1 MLPWNNLAGTLDYLM
16 KSWADMNSATH
27 TMPGASSLPT
37 SVPSAGSSSL
47 PESVTLRN
55 DKAAVRIVDQ
65 RLLPQALKTIDLD
78 NAQDMWDAIFQL
90 KVRGAP
96 AIGVAAAWCYYVLA
110 RQAAESAQNIQDL
123 RSRLAENAR
132 FLDSSR
138 PTAVNLSWALAR
150 MEAAADQFATLH
162 AAASPSDIIPI
173 IEAEARSIHNE
184 TVAASNEI
192 ARLGASLLE
201 DGWGVIT
208 HCNAGPLACL
218 GFGTGQGAFY
228 YAHDQGMKLHVYV
241 DETRPLLQGARLT
254 AFELTRAGIDT
265 TLLCDNMAAQLM
277 REGRVQACMVGCDR
291 VAANGDVANKIGTS
305 GLAILAKHY
314 GIPFYVLGP
323 TSTIDL
329 NCATGSDIVIEQ
341 RDASEIT
348 DLHFAQPM
356 APDGV
361 ACYNP
366 AFDICDHSLVS
377 ALVTE
382 RGICRPPL
390 GESIASLFEG

>member
-1 MLPWNNLAGTLDYLM
+1 MSSTA
-16 KSWADMNSATH
+16 H
-27 TMPGASSLPT
+27 TMSGIA
-37 SVPSAGSSSL
+37 SL
-47 PESVTLRN
+47 PESVALRD

-65 RLLPQALKTIDLD
+65 RLLPQVLETIDLD
-78 NAQDMWDAIFQL
+78 NAHDMWDAIFQP

-110 RQAAESAQNIQDL
+110 RQAAEAAQSMQDL
-123 RSRLAENAR
+123 RTRLAENAR
-132 FLDSSR
+132 YLDSSR

-150 MEAAADQFATLH
+150 MEAAADQFASSH
-162 AAASPSDIIPI
+162 AVASPIDLIPVL
-173 IEAEARSIHNE
+173 EAEAQSIHDE
-184 TVAASNEI
+184 TVTASNEI
-192 ARLGASLLE
+192 ARLGAGLLE

-218 GFGTGQGAFY
+218 GYGTGQGPFY

-254 AFELTRAGIDT
+254 AFELAHAGIDT

-329 NCATGSDIVIEQ
+329 NCTTGSNIVIEQ
-341 RDASEIT
+341 RDGSEIS

-356 APDGV
+356 APAGV
-361 ACYNP
+361 TCYNP
-366 AFDICDHSLVS
+366 AFDVCDHSLVS
-377 ALVTE
+377 AIVTE
-382 RGICRPPL
+382 RGICRPPFE
-390 GESIASLFEG
+390 ESIAALFES

>member
-65 RLLPQALKTIDLD
+65 RLLPQTLETIDLD

-173 IEAEARSIHNE
+173 IEAEAFTLR
-184 TVAASNEI
+184 
-192 ARLGASLLE
+192 
-201 DGWGVIT
+201 
-208 HCNAGPLACL
+208 CL
-218 GFGTGQGAFY
+218 Y
-228 YAHDQGMKLHVYV
+228 
-241 DETRPLLQGARLT
+241 
-254 AFELTRAGIDT
+254 
-265 TLLCDNMAAQLM
+265 
-277 REGRVQACMVGCDR
+277 
-291 VAANGDVANKIGTS
+291 S
-305 GLAILAKHY
+305 
-314 GIPFYVLGP
+314 VL
-323 TSTIDL
+323 
-329 NCATGSDIVIEQ
+329 
-341 RDASEIT
+341 
-348 DLHFAQPM
+348 
-356 APDGV
+356 
-361 ACYNP
+361 
-366 AFDICDHSLVS
+366 
-377 ALVTE
+377 
-382 RGICRPPL
+382 
-390 GESIASLFEG
+390 